1 MIISS
6 LQKVHFPKRHISAD
20 NDPQLSFVMKYAVH
34 GCIGD
39 GSAAPCNTSVQGE
52 RSTVYPHTSVASLG
66 GKCIIT
72 GTALPLLGCLS
83 EYKGQRG
90 VLQLLGKTCHRH
102 SFSHPCYYGPAAAT
116 AIGCVERA
124 HRSRSLFFDKLYGQ
138 PPSCGNLLMRARYAA
153 TRELF
158 CSCGLCRA

>member
-83 EYKGQRG
+83 EYKGHRG
-90 VLQLLGKTCHRH
+90 VLQLLGENMSSTFLQPPLLPRPCSRKCHRL
-102 SFSHPCYYGPAAAT
+102 
-116 AIGCVERA
+116 CVTRA
-124 HRSRSLFFDKLYGQ
+124 PFAVTLVL
-138 PPSCGNLLMRARYAA
+138 
-153 TRELF
+153 
-158 CSCGLCRA
+158 